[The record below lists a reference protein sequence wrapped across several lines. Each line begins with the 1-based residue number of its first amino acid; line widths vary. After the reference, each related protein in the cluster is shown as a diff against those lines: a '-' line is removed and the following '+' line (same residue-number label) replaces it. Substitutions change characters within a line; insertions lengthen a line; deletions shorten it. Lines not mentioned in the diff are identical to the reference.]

1 MPQSLAYNYSH
12 IIFSTKYRQPLI
24 DESIEDEL
32 FRYIGEICNKIDFK
46 PVKIGGNID
55 HIHILCILS
64 RKVAL
69 MKFIEEVKS
78 HSSKW
83 IKTKGKMYQNFYW
96 QRGYGSISVNP
107 HDIGIV
113 EQYIANQAKHHKKL
127 TFKEEYLDFLKKYN
141 IDYDERYL
149 WD

>member
-24 DESIEDEL
+24 DECIGDEL
-32 FRYIGEICNKIDFK
+32 FKYIGGICNKIDFK
-46 PVKIGGNID
+46 PIKIGGYRD
-55 HIHILCILS
+55 HVHILCILS

-83 IKTKGKMYQNFYW
+83 VKTKVKKYQNFYW
-96 QRGYGSISVNP
+96 QRGYGSFSVNP
-107 HDIGIV
+107 HDISIV
-113 EQYIANQAKHHKKL
+113 EKYIANQAEHHKNL
-127 TFKEEYLDFLKKYN
+127 TFKEEYLDILENYD
-141 IDYDERYL
+141 IDYDEGYL